1 MVQWQHIMEKK
12 VYNVKNKINEIYD
25 SCVKNLDSKKVGVL
39 AVILF
44 AVSLIPIIYVGLY
57 NYASGDDYW
66 FSVHTYRAWAETG
79 SFWAA
84 LKGSCRMVAQIYQEW
99 QGTWFTIFLFTLSPN
114 NFHEKGY
121 VLTVFIALGLL
132 IGSLAYLANFYLIKK
147 LQFSRGVT
155 VTVTCMILYL
165 LIQYMPRTTSG
176 LFWFNGIMHYSV
188 PLFLGVLAVVHAHK
202 FVEHKKVRD
211 FIIVFVSFT
220 LLGGGSYLIPIC
232 ASLAVVLIL
241 ICQLEVGNLSDKNIK
256 VKYDKKNLWL
266 LVALVTETIGLL
278 ISFLSPGNSVR
289 GGEEF
294 GFSLKW
300 ALECI
305 YYSIDRGIYLG
316 IDYFTGNPVT
326 LVIFVIIGVLLWE
339 QLWKIDYQKYRFKY
353 PLLVVIYMNGI
364 YWASYAPEIYSRSD
378 VSGGCQNTYMQ
389 VFFIVTL
396 ANMLYV
402 HGWLQRKMKES
413 WRKQAEKTNQSPEL
427 LEEKSVLG
435 KYECKKYVVMPIA
448 ILMGITFCILT
459 FKEGITT
466 TNEYCI
472 EYISSGKMEQYVD
485 IRKEQHRI
493 LSDENIK
500 DAVVPE
506 MKIDYPI
513 LHMPLSDDVKMS
525 RNIDRALYYN
535 KNSVKAVMVE

>member
-1 MVQWQHIMEKK
+1 MEKK

-25 SCVKNLDSKKVGVL
+25 SCVKKIDSKKIGGL
-39 AVILF
+39 AVLLF
-44 AVSLIPIIYVGLY
+44 AVSLFPVVYVGLH

-66 FSVHTYRAWAETG
+66 FGLHTYRAWVETG
-79 SFWAA
+79 SLWAA
-84 LKGSCRMVAQIYQEW
+84 LKGSCQMVAQIYQEW

-132 IGSLAYLANFYLIKK
+132 VGSFAYLADYYLVKK
-147 LQFSRGVT
+147 LQFARGVA
-155 VTVTCMILYL
+155 VAVTCMILYL

-176 LFWFNGIMHYSV
+176 LFWFNGIMHYTV

-202 FVEHKKVRD
+202 FVEQKRVRD
-211 FIIVFVSFT
+211 FMIAFISFT

-232 ASLAVVLIL
+232 ASLAVVLMLLYQIE
-241 ICQLEVGNLSDKNIK
+241 EVHLSAKNVK
-256 VKYDKKNLWL
+256 LKYDKKNLWL
-266 LVALVTETIGLL
+266 LLALIIETIGLL

-316 IDYFTGNPVT
+316 IDYFTENPVT
-326 LVIFVIIGVLLWE
+326 SVIFAIIVVLFWE
-339 QLWKIDYQKYRFKY
+339 QLWKTDYEKYRFRY
-353 PLLVVIYMNGI
+353 PLLFVIYTNGI
-364 YWASYAPEIYSRSD
+364 YWASYAPEIYSRAD

-396 ANMLYV
+396 ANILYV
-402 HGWLQRKMKES
+402 HGWLQRKIKES
-413 WRKQAEKTNQSPEL
+413 WGKQAEKINQSTKF

-435 KYECKKYVVMPIA
+435 KYKCKRYIVVPTVIV
-448 ILMGITFCILT
+448 MGIVFSVLT
-459 FKEGITT
+459 LNKGFTT
-466 TNEYCI
+466 TNEHCM
-472 EYISSGKMEQYVD
+472 EYISSGKMKRYVE

-493 LSDENIK
+493 LSDEKIK

-506 MKIDYPI
+506 MKVDYPI
-513 LHMPLSDDVKMS
+513 LNMPLSENVEVS
-525 RNIDRALYYN
+525 GNIDRALYYN